1 MKIILHLTLISL
13 FTLNFSYAGCGKCK
27 THKKKVETTQ
37 TVEVISTIGENGSIS
52 GLVQTS
58 CGMCNFGMK
67 NQKGCSLAIQVGE
80 QTYPVVGTTRSD
92 PGDQHAK
99 DGMCTVVRVAQVDG
113 VVKDNV
119 FVAESFQLQEN
130 KTN

>member
-37 TVEVISTIGENGSIS
+37 TVEVISTVGENGSIS

-67 NQKGCSLAIQVGE
+67 NQKGCSLAIQVANSPIQSLE
-80 QTYPVVGTTRSD
+80 QQYLTMVINMQKMECVMQS
-92 PGDQHAK
+92 
-99 DGMCTVVRVAQVDG
+99 
-113 VVKDNV
+113 
-119 FVAESFQLQEN
+119 E
-130 KTN
+130 